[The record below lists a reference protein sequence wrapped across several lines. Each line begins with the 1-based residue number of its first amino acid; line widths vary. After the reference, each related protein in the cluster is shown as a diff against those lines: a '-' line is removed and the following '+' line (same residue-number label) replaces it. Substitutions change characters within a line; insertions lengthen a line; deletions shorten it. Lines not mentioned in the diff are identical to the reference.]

1 MKQNVVI
8 ILCALGAVIGVAEM
22 DSVRI
27 DSQLVSVSS
36 GKWSE
41 RIVT

>member
-1 MKQNVVI
+1 MKQSVVI
-8 ILCALGAVIGVAEM
+8 ILCALGAVMEFAEM

-27 DSQLVSVSS
+27 DGQLVSVSS

-41 RIVT
+41 